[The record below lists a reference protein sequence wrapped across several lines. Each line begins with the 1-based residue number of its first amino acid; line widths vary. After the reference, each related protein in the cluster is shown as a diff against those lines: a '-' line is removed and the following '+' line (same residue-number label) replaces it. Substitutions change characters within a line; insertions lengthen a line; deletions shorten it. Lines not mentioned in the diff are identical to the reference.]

1 MPNGNLSGLGAVR
14 RREFAMASGEISAA
28 CANSFSRS
36 GDEGNLLASHP
47 SVKPIAMIA
56 DPIMDAT
63 ARRDIVLFG
72 VGS

>member
-1 MPNGNLSGLGAVR
+1 
-14 RREFAMASGEISAA
+14 MASGEISAA